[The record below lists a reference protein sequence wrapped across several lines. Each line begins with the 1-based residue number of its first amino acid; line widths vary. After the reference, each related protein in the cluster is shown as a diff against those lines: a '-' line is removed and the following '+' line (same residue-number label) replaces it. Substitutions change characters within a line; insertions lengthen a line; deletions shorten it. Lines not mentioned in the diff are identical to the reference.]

1 MNFVPDYKKAIK
13 KSGEYITDPSKFETY
28 APAYIVTNENLR
40 QLPQLIPAKHEK
52 VLTVVGSGDHPLWF
66 SLYGAKHV
74 DTFDVS
80 YNAKILM
87 DIKVA
92 ALSCL
97 NWFNYKRLL
106 EDFYEITWNVCGHI
120 SQIKNMC
127 KILPNLPKIESEYIT
142 ALGPSKIFRP
152 FCSPKESKS
161 LPTFYEYVKLRTK
174 IKGAYNFYMTDIRNL
189 GNFLTTSYDV
199 IHLSNILDY
208 VPMAEHK
215 NTILPLLN
223 HVNPGGRIIAH
234 NLQYDTKEGYYNYF
248 GDTAKEI
255 TNSLDNWQYIQRN
268 IYRHDNII
276 LQNGT
281 HILKR
286 TR

>member
-1 MNFVPDYKKAIK
+1 
-13 KSGEYITDPSKFETY
+13 
-28 APAYIVTNENLR
+28 
-40 QLPQLIPAKHEK
+40 
-52 VLTVVGSGDHPLWF
+52 
-66 SLYGAKHV
+66 
-74 DTFDVS
+74 
-80 YNAKILM
+80 
-87 DIKVA
+87 
-92 ALSCL
+92 
-97 NWFNYKRLL
+97 
-106 EDFYEITWNVCGHI
+106 
-120 SQIKNMC
+120 
-127 KILPNLPKIESEYIT
+127 
-142 ALGPSKIFRP
+142 
-152 FCSPKESKS
+152 
-161 LPTFYEYVKLRTK
+161 
-174 IKGAYNFYMTDIRNL
+174 
-189 GNFLTTSYDV
+189 
-199 IHLSNILDY
+199 LSNILDY

-268 IYRHDNII
+268 IYRDDNII